1 MKKQICA
8 ILAAAM
14 MLSAFT
20 GCQKRQ
26 DSSPAS
32 ETIPTSAEDTAEHSG
47 TLLADF
53 PVPERFT
60 GDWTGVEGCVTVHAD
75 AAISLPEVD
84 TIPTATVKRHFFT
97 QEDADKLREVFTGDS
112 PFYEETIVTKQSL
125 QKRLEVYYD
134 MERGVIPI
142 QLDGGN
148 TKEVLEGYIE
158 RTKAA
163 IEEAP
168 DESDRIP
175 RDFIL
180 QKESDSPERDELS
193 GWSEADG
200 RKIHYSIHNM
210 RNFGIG
216 TSATVYLDGYG
227 NNNYCCSYELEEV
240 PDMLTSMEPAISE
253 KEAIAMGDALLER
266 LGVLDMVCDQINAV
280 NYYTV
285 DYLLSYYTDNSIAN
299 NSIEEIHDAGYK
311 MRYVRSVGGVP
322 VIYTEN
328 SGSASP
334 VGESGLQTWGY
345 EYMEIYVNKDG
356 VVYFSW
362 GNPYTQPEIDTT
374 AAELLPF
381 SDIQDIF
388 AKMIMVT
395 SEDLL
400 AINIKNGFE
409 VHESKD
415 VHDITL
421 RLMRI
426 RDKDNVTEGRL
437 IPVWDFWALD
447 KAHAVD
453 RSYSKYVYE
462 DGYERIVLTI
472 NALDGTII
480 DRDMGY

>member
-1 MKKQICA
+1 MKNQICA

-14 MLSAFT
+14 MFSTFA
-20 GCQKRQ
+20 GCQKGQ
-26 DSSPAS
+26 DNFPANKNIS
-32 ETIPTSAEDTAEHSG
+32 NSAGDTAESSG

-60 GDWTGVEGCVTVHAD
+60 GDWTGVEGCVSVHAD

-97 QEDADKLREVFTGDS
+97 QEDADNLREVFTGDS
-112 PFYEETIVTKQSL
+112 PFYEENIVTKQSL

-175 RDFIL
+175 KDFIL
-180 QKESDSPERDELS
+180 QKESNYPERDELS
-193 GWSEADG
+193 GWSETDG
-200 RKIHYSIHNM
+200 RKIYYSIHNM
-210 RNFGIG
+210 RDFGIG

-227 NNNYCCSYELEEV
+227 NNNFCCAYELEEV
-240 PDMLTSMEPAISE
+240 PDMLTSIEPTISE

-266 LGVLDMVCDQINAV
+266 LGVRDMVCDQISAV

-285 DYLLSYYTDNSIAN
+285 NYLLSYYTDNSIAG
-299 NSIEEIHDAGYK
+299 NSIEQIHDAGYK

-328 SGSASP
+328 PGSASP
-334 VGESGLQTWGY
+334 EGESDLQTWGY
-345 EYMEIYVNKDG
+345 EQMEIYVNKDG
-356 VVYFSW
+356 VVYFLW
-362 GNPYTQPEIDTT
+362 AQPYEQPKIETT

-395 SEDLL
+395 NEDLL
-400 AINIKNGFE
+400 AINIKNGFA

-415 VHDITL
+415 VHDVTL
-421 RLMRI
+421 RLMRV

-462 DGYERIVLTI
+462 DRYERVVLTI

-480 DRDMGY
+480 DRDLGY